1 MAHFNVGIG
10 TEPLA
15 EHVDQMTLSV
25 RNVETS
31 VTDMAN
37 KLVAAEQVAAENVS
51 SNVTYG
57 FYMLTRSQFMQK
69 AIALENDVLMTY
81 TKVQTYSVNLREI
94 KERMEKDYANIS
106 RQYLKIFSNIDTS
119 LRNSIRELDKPLL
132 EVAKEGREK
141 LTERRVDNSIKA
153 ISYPDD
159 ILISSQSMV
168 SGKLKKEAENLLSS
182 LFLLVKAQKEL
193 ESKMH
198 KSLSASSVKNA
209 DTVFFPVV
217 LVQSE
222 NMEDDGSVL
231 EVRMP
236 NFPMDISTQSGSIFS
251 KAVEMKDTEAWKN
264 GEEKNRTSIKEA
276 FKTLLSSLP
285 ERKKEVM
292 MKLFES
298 SQWKEL

>member
-81 TKVQTYSVNLREI
+81 KKVQTYSVNLREI